1 MGSFECSS
9 IINNKISLEQIGIL
23 LEKTINIKEIPNN
36 EKPFS
41 LKYNLYEEYNQLKRK
56 SKNNTFFYYSK
67 KCKCISSF
75 IPFEQEKDTFIKWVK
90 ILYDFN
96 NINEFKIGQTQ
107 KIFIDKYF
115 QKNLEKNFFN
125 HKKYFLKLVALG
137 VPKNLRQFIWS
148 IIIDKDE
155 RDISN
160 ISNSEKEEE
169 YFQTLISISDNKDDI
184 KQIEKDIY
192 RTFPE
197 KENTTEKIEILKQI
211 LIALVNL
218 NEKIGYCQ
226 GINFIVALILKITNF
241 NKIKA
246 FHLSRLILKKI
257 KGYFISDFPLLKYN
271 LAKFDKAFIKL
282 FPKLFYIFKDNDII
296 NEMWIGK
303 WIQTLFT
310 ITLPFNQ
317 VCYIWDALLVYGM
330 DFIVPISL
338 SILYF
343 IQDKLISLDNYNDI
357 LVILKGILEP
367 NEEDLINR
375 QYQENINLKNYIITI
390 REIIS
395 NAKKIRNQLDL
406 APHDG
411 NEYGERNK
419 LDLRESLN
427 LKASIISNNN
437 FEQKMEQIKSRKFH
451 EKKNNYK
458 FHEPNGNNEKFYN
471 KNNDNTRIN
480 KFISVE
486 RKKNNNGRNM
496 ENNTNN
502 IKKNCKSRKL
512 SYEFNENFSNIFGIN
527 YANYKMKEKTK
538 NPNISYLDNN
548 NIIYKKSNICNNDIN
563 NLYQTKNNILCN
575 SFNNF
580 YQQLQN
586 LNYIYGFNTKKI
598 NIFNNNQNNLYNNC
612 FQNKFNN
619 QKNMNYAY
627 NNKNPMINININ
639 YNPAYYNIIMNNT
652 PNENI
657 SRKNIRTPEINRI
670 KLRERIINQMD
681 NRRNNLNMNFFSN
694 NINEFFEGEK
704 YKHEIPRFNI
714 VKIIN

>member
-1 MGSFECSS
+1 
-9 IINNKISLEQIGIL
+9 
-23 LEKTINIKEIPNN
+23 
-36 EKPFS
+36 
-41 LKYNLYEEYNQLKRK
+41 
-56 SKNNTFFYYSK
+56 
-67 KCKCISSF
+67 
-75 IPFEQEKDTFIKWVK
+75 
-90 ILYDFN
+90 
-96 NINEFKIGQTQ
+96 
-107 KIFIDKYF
+107 
-115 QKNLEKNFFN
+115 
-125 HKKYFLKLVALG
+125 
-137 VPKNLRQFIWS
+137 
-148 IIIDKDE
+148 
-155 RDISN
+155 
-160 ISNSEKEEE
+160 
-169 YFQTLISISDNKDDI
+169 
-184 KQIEKDIY
+184 
-192 RTFPE
+192 
-197 KENTTEKIEILKQI
+197 
-211 LIALVNL
+211 
-218 NEKIGYCQ
+218 
-226 GINFIVALILKITNF
+226 
-241 NKIKA
+241 
-246 FHLSRLILKKI
+246 
-257 KGYFISDFPLLKYN
+257 
-271 LAKFDKAFIKL
+271 
-282 FPKLFYIFKDNDII
+282 
-296 NEMWIGK
+296 
-303 WIQTLFT
+303 
-310 ITLPFNQ
+310 
-317 VCYIWDALLVYGM
+317 M

-357 LVILKGILEP
+357 LVILKDILEP
-367 NEEDLINR
+367 NEDDLINR

-619 QKNMNYAY
+619 QNNMNYAY